1 MAMPDLGKSVDYE
14 FLYDL
19 ELIDPPTDKPTGVH
33 FKIRSAAS
41 QDVRDII
48 RKHLDANIGR
58 RLKGKTVKAST
69 LERQELEKAASYVAS
84 WDWGDNTFEG
94 VVPQYSIEK
103 VIEILNKKAW
113 ILEQVLEA
121 ANDVSNFS

>member
-1 MAMPDLGKSVDYE
+1 MAMPDLGKNVDYE

-19 ELIDPPTDKPTGVH
+19 ELKDPITDAPTGVH

-41 QDVRDII
+41 QEAREIA
-48 RKHLDANIGR
+48 RKHLDANIDR
-58 RLKGKTVKAST
+58 RLKGKSFKSGT

-84 WDWGDNTFEG
+84 WNWGDNTFEG
-94 VVPQYSIEK
+94 VIPQFTTEK